1 MKFYSIFPTF
11 IRMSTHK
18 ISLKVYLVS
27 DETTLQ
33 EFSYSYNPLSQQ
45 DVDAVAAAAAGVVC
59 KMEQVGKE
67 VKAALGVK
75 MNAPAEFKPHLMA
88 AIHRVQTA
96 SWNVSTTSSGTSA
109 AASTT
114 PA

>member
-1 MKFYSIFPTF
+1 M
-11 IRMSTHK
+11 
-18 ISLKVYLVS
+18 
-27 DETTLQ
+27 Q

-45 DVDAVAAAAAGVVC
+45 DVDDAAAAAADVVC

-88 AIHRVQTA
+88 AIHRVRTA
-96 SWNVSTTSSGTSA
+96 SWNVGINGGSGTSA

-114 PA
+114 TA